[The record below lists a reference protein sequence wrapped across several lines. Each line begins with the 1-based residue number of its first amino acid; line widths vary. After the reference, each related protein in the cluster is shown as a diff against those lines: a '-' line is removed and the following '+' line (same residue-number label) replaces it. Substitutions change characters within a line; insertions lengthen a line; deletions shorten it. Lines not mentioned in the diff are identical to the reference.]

1 MSNSKN
7 TFEESLKKLEKIVE
21 KLEDG
26 NVNLDDS
33 IKSFEEGVALV
44 KECQKQLSEAEIKI
58 QTLLE
63 DGNVEPTEAKKL
75 RPFSSPVNSL
85 LITISISF
93 LTFSQKLFLKSKFL
107 LENPVLILSKYTIA
121 AKKTA
126 SIG

>member
-63 DGNVEPTEAKKL
+63 DGNVEPTDA
-75 RPFSSPVNSL
+75 
-85 LITISISF
+85 T
-93 LTFSQKLFLKSKFL
+93 
-107 LENPVLILSKYTIA
+107 
-121 AKKTA
+121 
-126 SIG
+126 

>member
-7 TFEESLKKLEKIVE
+7 TFEESLKKLEKIIE

-63 DGNVEPTEAKKL
+63 DGNVEPTEA
-75 RPFSSPVNSL
+75 
-85 LITISISF
+85 T
-93 LTFSQKLFLKSKFL
+93 
-107 LENPVLILSKYTIA
+107 
-121 AKKTA
+121 
-126 SIG
+126 

>member
-63 DGNVEPTEAKKL
+63 DGNVEPTE
-75 RPFSSPVNSL
+75 V
-85 LITISISF
+85 T
-93 LTFSQKLFLKSKFL
+93 
-107 LENPVLILSKYTIA
+107 
-121 AKKTA
+121 
-126 SIG
+126 

>member
-63 DGNVEPTEAKKL
+63 DGNVEPTEATV
-75 RPFSSPVNSL
+75 SY
-85 LITISISF
+85 TH
-93 LTFSQKLFLKSKFL
+93 LTL
-107 LENPVLILSKYTIA
+107 PTMDHV
-121 AKKTA
+121 
-126 SIG
+126 

>member
-7 TFEESLKKLEKIVE
+7 TCEESLKKLEKIVE

-63 DGNVEPTEAKKL
+63 DGNVEPTEA
-75 RPFSSPVNSL
+75 
-85 LITISISF
+85 T
-93 LTFSQKLFLKSKFL
+93 
-107 LENPVLILSKYTIA
+107 
-121 AKKTA
+121 
-126 SIG
+126 

>member
-26 NVNLDDS
+26 NINLDDS

-63 DGNVEPTEAKKL
+63 DGNVEPTEA
-75 RPFSSPVNSL
+75 
-85 LITISISF
+85 T
-93 LTFSQKLFLKSKFL
+93 
-107 LENPVLILSKYTIA
+107 
-121 AKKTA
+121 
-126 SIG
+126 

>member
-1 MSNSKN
+1 LINRYNTFMSNSKN

-63 DGNVEPTEAKKL
+63 DGNVEPTEA
-75 RPFSSPVNSL
+75 
-85 LITISISF
+85 T
-93 LTFSQKLFLKSKFL
+93 
-107 LENPVLILSKYTIA
+107 
-121 AKKTA
+121 
-126 SIG
+126 

>member
-58 QTLLE
+58 QILLE
-63 DGNVEPTEAKKL
+63 DGNVEPTEA
-75 RPFSSPVNSL
+75 
-85 LITISISF
+85 T
-93 LTFSQKLFLKSKFL
+93 
-107 LENPVLILSKYTIA
+107 
-121 AKKTA
+121 
-126 SIG
+126 

>member
-33 IKSFEEGVALV
+33 IKSFEEGGALV

-63 DGNVEPTEAKKL
+63 DGNVEPTEA
-75 RPFSSPVNSL
+75 N
-85 LITISISF
+85 
-93 LTFSQKLFLKSKFL
+93 
-107 LENPVLILSKYTIA
+107 
-121 AKKTA
+121 
-126 SIG
+126 

>member
-63 DGNVEPTEAKKL
+63 DGNVEPTEA
-75 RPFSSPVNSL
+75 N
-85 LITISISF
+85 
-93 LTFSQKLFLKSKFL
+93 
-107 LENPVLILSKYTIA
+107 
-121 AKKTA
+121 
-126 SIG
+126 

>member
-44 KECQKQLSEAEIKI
+44 KECKKKLSESEIKI

-63 DGNVEPTEAKKL
+63 DCNVEPTEA
-75 RPFSSPVNSL
+75 
-85 LITISISF
+85 T
-93 LTFSQKLFLKSKFL
+93 
-107 LENPVLILSKYTIA
+107 
-121 AKKTA
+121 
-126 SIG
+126 

>member
-26 NVNLDDS
+26 NVNLEDS

-63 DGNVEPTEAKKL
+63 DGNVEPTEA
-75 RPFSSPVNSL
+75 
-85 LITISISF
+85 T
-93 LTFSQKLFLKSKFL
+93 
-107 LENPVLILSKYTIA
+107 
-121 AKKTA
+121 
-126 SIG
+126 

>member
-26 NVNLDDS
+26 KVNLDDS

-63 DGNVEPTEAKKL
+63 DGNVEPTEA
-75 RPFSSPVNSL
+75 
-85 LITISISF
+85 T
-93 LTFSQKLFLKSKFL
+93 
-107 LENPVLILSKYTIA
+107 
-121 AKKTA
+121 
-126 SIG
+126 

>member
-63 DGNVEPTEAKKL
+63 DGNVEPTE
-75 RPFSSPVNSL
+75 
-85 LITISISF
+85 T
-93 LTFSQKLFLKSKFL
+93 T
-107 LENPVLILSKYTIA
+107 
-121 AKKTA
+121 
-126 SIG
+126 

>member
-44 KECQKQLSEAEIKI
+44 KECQKQLSEYEIKI

-63 DGNVEPTEAKKL
+63 DGNVEPTEL
-75 RPFSSPVNSL
+75 PN
-85 LITISISF
+85 
-93 LTFSQKLFLKSKFL
+93 
-107 LENPVLILSKYTIA
+107 N
-121 AKKTA
+121 
-126 SIG
+126 

>member
-58 QTLLE
+58 QTLLK
-63 DGNVEPTEAKKL
+63 DGNVEPTE
-75 RPFSSPVNSL
+75 
-85 LITISISF
+85 T
-93 LTFSQKLFLKSKFL
+93 T
-107 LENPVLILSKYTIA
+107 
-121 AKKTA
+121 
-126 SIG
+126 

>member
-1 MSNSKN
+1 MSSSKN

-63 DGNVEPTEAKKL
+63 DGNVEPTE
-75 RPFSSPVNSL
+75 V
-85 LITISISF
+85 T
-93 LTFSQKLFLKSKFL
+93 
-107 LENPVLILSKYTIA
+107 
-121 AKKTA
+121 
-126 SIG
+126 

>member
-1 MSNSKN
+1 MSSSKN

-58 QTLLE
+58 QTLLK
-63 DGNVEPTEAKKL
+63 DGNVEPTEA
-75 RPFSSPVNSL
+75 
-85 LITISISF
+85 T
-93 LTFSQKLFLKSKFL
+93 
-107 LENPVLILSKYTIA
+107 
-121 AKKTA
+121 
-126 SIG
+126 

>member
-1 MSNSKN
+1 MSNPKN

-63 DGNVEPTEAKKL
+63 DGNVEPTEA
-75 RPFSSPVNSL
+75 
-85 LITISISF
+85 T
-93 LTFSQKLFLKSKFL
+93 
-107 LENPVLILSKYTIA
+107 
-121 AKKTA
+121 
-126 SIG
+126 

>member
-44 KECQKQLSEAEIKI
+44 KECQKQLSEAELKI

-63 DGNVEPTEAKKL
+63 DGNVEPTEA
-75 RPFSSPVNSL
+75 
-85 LITISISF
+85 T
-93 LTFSQKLFLKSKFL
+93 
-107 LENPVLILSKYTIA
+107 
-121 AKKTA
+121 
-126 SIG
+126 

>member
-1 MSNSKN
+1 MSSSKN

-63 DGNVEPTEAKKL
+63 DGNVEPTEA
-75 RPFSSPVNSL
+75 
-85 LITISISF
+85 T
-93 LTFSQKLFLKSKFL
+93 
-107 LENPVLILSKYTIA
+107 
-121 AKKTA
+121 
-126 SIG
+126 

>member
-21 KLEDG
+21 KLDDG

-63 DGNVEPTEAKKL
+63 DGNVEPTEA
-75 RPFSSPVNSL
+75 
-85 LITISISF
+85 T
-93 LTFSQKLFLKSKFL
+93 
-107 LENPVLILSKYTIA
+107 
-121 AKKTA
+121 
-126 SIG
+126 

>member
-63 DGNVEPTEAKKL
+63 DGNVEPTEA
-75 RPFSSPVNSL
+75 
-85 LITISISF
+85 I
-93 LTFSQKLFLKSKFL
+93 
-107 LENPVLILSKYTIA
+107 
-121 AKKTA
+121 
-126 SIG
+126 

>member
-58 QTLLE
+58 QTLLK
-63 DGNVEPTEAKKL
+63 DGNVEPTEA
-75 RPFSSPVNSL
+75 
-85 LITISISF
+85 T
-93 LTFSQKLFLKSKFL
+93 
-107 LENPVLILSKYTIA
+107 
-121 AKKTA
+121 
-126 SIG
+126 

>member
-63 DGNVEPTEAKKL
+63 DGNVKATEA
-75 RPFSSPVNSL
+75 
-85 LITISISF
+85 T
-93 LTFSQKLFLKSKFL
+93 
-107 LENPVLILSKYTIA
+107 
-121 AKKTA
+121 
-126 SIG
+126 

>member
-44 KECQKQLSEAEIKI
+44 KECQKQLSDAEIKI
-58 QTLLE
+58 QTLLK
-63 DGNVEPTEAKKL
+63 DGNVEPTEA
-75 RPFSSPVNSL
+75 
-85 LITISISF
+85 T
-93 LTFSQKLFLKSKFL
+93 
-107 LENPVLILSKYTIA
+107 
-121 AKKTA
+121 
-126 SIG
+126 

>member
-33 IKSFEEGVALV
+33 VKSFEEGVALV

-63 DGNVEPTEAKKL
+63 DGNVEPTEA
-75 RPFSSPVNSL
+75 
-85 LITISISF
+85 I
-93 LTFSQKLFLKSKFL
+93 
-107 LENPVLILSKYTIA
+107 
-121 AKKTA
+121 
-126 SIG
+126 

>member
-44 KECQKQLSEAEIKI
+44 KECQKQLSVAEIKI
-58 QTLLE
+58 QTLLK
-63 DGNVEPTEAKKL
+63 DGNVEPTEA
-75 RPFSSPVNSL
+75 
-85 LITISISF
+85 T
-93 LTFSQKLFLKSKFL
+93 
-107 LENPVLILSKYTIA
+107 
-121 AKKTA
+121 
-126 SIG
+126 

>member
-1 MSNSKN
+1 MSNPKN

-58 QTLLE
+58 QTLLK
-63 DGNVEPTEAKKL
+63 DGNVEPTEA
-75 RPFSSPVNSL
+75 
-85 LITISISF
+85 T
-93 LTFSQKLFLKSKFL
+93 
-107 LENPVLILSKYTIA
+107 
-121 AKKTA
+121 
-126 SIG
+126 

>member
-1 MSNSKN
+1 MSSSKN

-63 DGNVEPTEAKKL
+63 DDNVEPTEA
-75 RPFSSPVNSL
+75 
-85 LITISISF
+85 T
-93 LTFSQKLFLKSKFL
+93 
-107 LENPVLILSKYTIA
+107 
-121 AKKTA
+121 
-126 SIG
+126 

>member
-7 TFEESLKKLEKIVE
+7 TFQESLKKLEKIVE

-63 DGNVEPTEAKKL
+63 DGNVEPTEA
-75 RPFSSPVNSL
+75 
-85 LITISISF
+85 I
-93 LTFSQKLFLKSKFL
+93 
-107 LENPVLILSKYTIA
+107 
-121 AKKTA
+121 
-126 SIG
+126 

>member
-44 KECQKQLSEAEIKI
+44 KECQKQLSVAQIKI

-63 DGNVEPTEAKKL
+63 DGNVEPTEA
-75 RPFSSPVNSL
+75 
-85 LITISISF
+85 T
-93 LTFSQKLFLKSKFL
+93 
-107 LENPVLILSKYTIA
+107 
-121 AKKTA
+121 
-126 SIG
+126 

>member
-44 KECQKQLSEAEIKI
+44 KECQKQLSEFEKSRF
-58 QTLLE
+58 
-63 DGNVEPTEAKKL
+63 KH
-75 RPFSSPVNSL
+75 FSRMAMLNQ
-85 LITISISF
+85 
-93 LTFSQKLFLKSKFL
+93 QKLP
-107 LENPVLILSKYTIA
+107 NN
-121 AKKTA
+121 
-126 SIG
+126 